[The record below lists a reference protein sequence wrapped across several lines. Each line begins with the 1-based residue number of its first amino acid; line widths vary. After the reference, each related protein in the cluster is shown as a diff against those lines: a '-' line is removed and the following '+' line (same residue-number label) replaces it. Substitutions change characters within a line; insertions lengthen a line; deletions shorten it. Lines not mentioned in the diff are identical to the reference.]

1 MIAAKLSFEISAA
14 AGCLNYSHY
23 RDLGIL
29 DKEIPSEKMQ
39 LILTEITLIK

>member
-1 MIAAKLSFEISAA
+1 MIAAKLSFEIS

-39 LILTEITLIK
+39 LILI

>member
-1 MIAAKLSFEISAA
+1 MIAAKFSFEISEV
-14 AGCLNYSHY
+14 CLNYSHY

-39 LILTEITLIK
+39 LIPLIKKTFTL